1 MLRNLIKSFNNFMS
15 IPLVKLLMFTV
26 SVVVTSWASMSAAVL
41 YDMNDVLALDLFL
54 VAIACLLVSIMDGM
68 DILKMVK
75 GQKS

>member
-15 IPLVKLLMFTV
+15 IPLVKLLMFTI

-41 YDMNDVLALDLFL
+41 YDMNDALALDLFL

>member
-1 MLRNLIKSFNNFMS
+1 
-15 IPLVKLLMFTV
+15 
-26 SVVVTSWASMSAAVL
+26 MSAAVL
-41 YDMNDVLALDLFL
+41 YDMNDALALDLFL